1 MSDSHDEELLLPSTL
16 SGKRICVVGYGSQG
30 RAQALNLRDS
40 GVDVVVGLRAGSAGV
55 AEARADDVA
64 TQPIGEAVAGADVI
78 ALLAPDSAHE
88 EIVRDVV
95 NPRAK
100 RGAALVFAHG
110 YSITFGG
117 VAPREDLQRLLVA
130 PKAIGPELRR
140 LYVEGSGA
148 AALIAAEPGDIELAR
163 AYAVALGCGRA
174 LILESSFR
182 EETETDLFG
191 EQAVL
196 CGGMPAL
203 VVAAFDTLVEAG
215 YSPDAAW
222 FECVFEVRLIAEMMI
237 QHGIAGMVE
246 RISDTA
252 KFGAMEAGAALISR
266 STRKKLRSLLDEIR
280 SGRFAERLE
289 AERANGSTR
298 TSEWI
303 QTLRE
308 SRIQA
313 THEALSR
320 RLGLPATTTTSTEA
334 SPRESATTGE
344 A

>member
-1 MSDSHDEELLLPSTL
+1 MLPPL
-16 SGKRICVVGYGSQG
+16 RDRRVCIVGYGSQG

-55 AEARADDVA
+55 AKAREDGVA
-64 TQPIGEAVAGADVI
+64 TQPIGEAVVEADAI
-78 ALLAPDSAHE
+78 ALLTPDSAHE
-88 EIVRDVV
+88 EVVRGVV
-95 NPRAK
+95 NPAAK
-100 RGAALVFAHG
+100 RGAAVVFAHG

-140 LYVEGSGA
+140 LYVEGRGA
-148 AALIAAEPGDIELAR
+148 AALIAAEPGDLDLAN

-174 LILESSFR
+174 VVLESSFR

-203 VVAAFDTLVEAG
+203 VVASFDTLVEAG
-215 YSPDAAW
+215 YSPEAAW
-222 FECVFEVRLIAEMMI
+222 FECLFEVRLIAEMMI
-237 QHGIAGMVE
+237 QHGVAGMVE

-252 KFGAMEAGAALISR
+252 KFGAMEAGEALVGQP
-266 STRKKLRSLLDEIR
+266 TKAKLRELLHEIQ
-280 SGRFAERLE
+280 SGRFAERYE
-289 AERANGSTR
+289 SERSGGSVRTR
-298 TSEWI
+298 TWL

-308 SRIQA
+308 ARIQA
-313 THEALSR
+313 AHEALAKR
-320 RLGLPATTTTSTEA
+320 MGLPAAAAATAE
-334 SPRESATTGE
+334 PSARQSAPSGE

>member
-1 MSDSHDEELLLPSTL
+1 MPSTL

-174 LILESSFR
+174 VILASSFR

-203 VVAAFDTLVEAG
+203 VLASFETLVEAG
-215 YSPDAAW
+215 YSPEAAW
-222 FECVFEVRLIAEMMI
+222 FECLFEVRLIAEMMI
-237 QHGIAGMVE
+237 QHGVAGMVE

-252 KFGAMEAGAALISR
+252 KFGAMEAGEALVGEP
-266 STRKKLRSLLDEIR
+266 TKAKLRELLQEIQ
-280 SGRFAERLE
+280 SGRFAERY
-289 AERANGSTR
+289 ERERSGGSVRTR
-298 TSEWI
+298 AWL

-308 SRIQA
+308 ARIQA
-313 THEALSR
+313 AHEALAKTM
-320 RLGLPATTTTSTEA
+320 GLPAAAAAAAEPS
-334 SPRESATTGE
+334 SGESATSGE
-344 A
+344 S